1 MSAAGRRHI
10 ELSSEQS
17 ALLDRLMATG
27 AFESESEAIT
37 ASLAHLALDEFAL
50 PSQSDP
56 EFERFLR
63 EKVLPVYEEMKAHPE
78 RAIPIEEAFDW
89 ILDPNRERVFAKS

>member
-1 MSAAGRRHI
+1 MSAADRRQI

-37 ASLAHLALDEFAL
+37 AGLAHLAQDEFAVHHG
-50 PSQSDP
+50 P

-63 EKVLPVYEEMKAHPE
+63 EEVLPVYEEMKAHPE
-78 RAIPIEEAFDW
+78 RAIPAEDVFDE
-89 ILDPNRERVFAKS
+89 LLRRGKYAANAHS

>member
-1 MSAAGRRHI
+1 MSAAPRRLI

-37 ASLAHLALDEFAL
+37 ASLAHLALDDSAAHHG
-50 PSQSDP
+50 P

-63 EKVLPVYEEMKAHPE
+63 DEVLPVYEEMKAHPE
-78 RAIPIEEAFDW
+78 RTVPIEEAFDW
-89 ILDPNRERVFAKS
+89 ILDPNRQRVFAKS